1 MKGQVW
7 INGWELY
14 VWQSCVKIEG
24 YFVTSSSPHSNELLF
39 LVSLSSGVS
48 APRSPTDEYVYSTQH
63 FDLLQY
69 YACRN
74 VPQNGKKND
83 SIFALAAMCV
93 CMYFG
98 VLCLSVLALFWL
110 SPARRVRCWAKLLLS
125 MFGDGAKPVFGLH
138 NTPGSSSRSLGSG
151 STLSTDWVLPDA
163 DWSIPSIHNI
173 PIIYSCWWPI
183 AWLKHWTMDLRP
195 SMDSPMMA

>member
-1 MKGQVW
+1 MTCL
-7 INGWELY
+7 N
-14 VWQSCVKIEG
+14 KIPNSIFAG
-24 YFVTSSSPHSNELLF
+24 SAGFHSVGHKL
-39 LVSLSSGVS
+39 SL
-48 APRSPTDEYVYSTQH
+48 PTDEYVYSTQH

-110 SPARRVRCWAKLLLS
+110 SPAHHVRC
-125 MFGDGAKPVFGLH
+125 
-138 NTPGSSSRSLGSG
+138 
-151 STLSTDWVLPDA
+151 
-163 DWSIPSIHNI
+163 
-173 PIIYSCWWPI
+173 
-183 AWLKHWTMDLRP
+183 
-195 SMDSPMMA
+195 